1 MPKVQF
7 RLTLAV
13 LFTALALLAIFG
25 TNLISGPI
33 DGLYRNAAGL
43 SSARNVAQI
52 AALAAAGALF
62 VAGLIITISAA
73 LQPAR
78 WFLKPIYVIPV
89 YLLGLALV
97 SVISGLLGVGVL
109 GNFLNLQGIGA
120 INFAAAFVAVGA
132 GTGYAGAGNRHRPRQ
147 IERQDAARGFTDY
160 SAGESHQ
167 RDCGG
172 GDGGERRHCGD

>member
-13 LFTALALLAIFG
+13 LFTALALLAFFG

-43 SSARNVAQI
+43 SSMRNVAQI
-52 AALAAAGALF
+52 AALAAAVLF
-62 VAGLIITISAA
+62 VTGLIITISAA

-78 WFLKPIYVIPV
+78 WFQKPIYVIPV

-97 SVISGLLGVGVL
+97 SVVSGLLGVGVL
-109 GNFLNLQGIGA
+109 GNFLNL
-120 INFAAAFVAVGA
+120 
-132 GTGYAGAGNRHRPRQ
+132 
-147 IERQDAARGFTDY
+147 
-160 SAGESHQ
+160 
-167 RDCGG
+167 
-172 GDGGERRHCGD
+172 